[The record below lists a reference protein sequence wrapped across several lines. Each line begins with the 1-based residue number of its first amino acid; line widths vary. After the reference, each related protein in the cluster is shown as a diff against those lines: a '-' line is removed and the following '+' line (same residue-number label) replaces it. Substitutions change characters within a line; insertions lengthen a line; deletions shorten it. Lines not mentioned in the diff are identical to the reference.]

1 MPTLLFITNPIF
13 LTTSLAVVDRVTSPS
28 DVASVG
34 APKFTISVS
43 PVGMA
48 VSILAV
54 ILFFIKIDITV
65 IEYVVELSVAGTG
78 MAPAV
83 AVFMVRVTGAK
94 SLSSFI
100 SAMKYVTV

>member
-1 MPTLLFITNPIF
+1 MPTLSFLTFFIS
-13 LTTSLAVVDRVTSPS
+13 LTTSLAVVDRVTSPC
-28 DVASVG
+28 DVAPVG
-34 APKFTISVS
+34 ASNFTISVS

-54 ILFFIKIDITV
+54 IFFFFPFAV

-78 MAPAV
+78 IAPAV

-94 SLSSFI
+94 LLSSFM